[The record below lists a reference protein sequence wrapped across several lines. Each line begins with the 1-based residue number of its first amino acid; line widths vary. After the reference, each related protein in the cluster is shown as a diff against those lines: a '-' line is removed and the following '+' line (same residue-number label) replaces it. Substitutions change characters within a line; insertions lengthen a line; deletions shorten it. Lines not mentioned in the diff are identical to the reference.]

1 MNLFTFWILFE
12 IIRGISLI
20 TNICTEKF
28 GRKEKTM
35 IMYDEW
41 KSRRAEES
49 SHFVMKNRF
58 EMNSYGKLFFRW
70 KKRWKNKIKQNKT
83 LKKEKKIENK

>member
-1 MNLFTFWILFE
+1 MYGKI
-12 IIRGISLI
+12 
-20 TNICTEKF
+20 

-58 EMNSYGKLFFRW
+58 EMNSYGKLYIVGVRGG
-70 KKRWKNKIKQNKT
+70 
-83 LKKEKKIENK
+83 